1 MHVSEIYA
9 RSYPRKKRKGKRLS
23 FEEEIALSK
32 TIDDGKAKIFDGIF
46 RSPLTF
52 KELKIWCDQL
62 KNNELP
68 LENLVDLDAII
79 YKEYG
84 SLEKQEK
91 AQMSTDE
98 SDFCGDDFEDVSEN
112 LTPSIIKMEKD
123 LRAEIAQKLDQIA
136 NQSEKLQAVNARIVD
151 DYVSGREINPDDR
164 VKAENI
170 IETTLSMLKLVHINP
185 QRINKLVEQ
194 LHNRNN
200 ALLKSERDIILCAEG
215 HGIERKNFDKHFSGN
230 EFDPRWKNHVRKTSS
245 IWEKFVDLY
254 EDELNLFQVELK
266 IFCKDINL
274 PLQDF
279 KDLYMIVKTSEKEV
293 ETATKKL
300 FQGNFFIVISLAKQ
314 FINQGV
320 EFDDLV
326 QEGNVG
332 LKKAIDKFDY
342 QRGYSFTMYAH
353 TSIRRA
359 IARSVSE
366 FGRTIRL
373 PVHLCDTIDRIKQ
386 TQKEFLFYEGRQPT
400 PAELSEVLHI
410 PEEKIIKFLKN
421 AQSTVSLNQPTDE
434 NPKSILEDVLED
446 DAIDLDARMF
456 RNSLRI
462 SVNRTLSAL
471 TPREERILRMRFG
484 IGPIMS
490 EHTLEEVGK
499 EFAVTRE
506 RIRQIEAKALD
517 KLRHPVRIRALKTFR
532 EQV

>member
-1 MHVSEIYA
+1 MHLSEISA

-46 RSPLTF
+46 RYPLTF

-68 LENLVDLDAII
+68 LEDLVDLDAIF
-79 YKEYG
+79 YNEYG
-84 SLEKQEK
+84 SFEKQEK
-91 AQMSTDE
+91 TLMSMEE
-98 SDFCGDDFEDVSEN
+98 SVFSGDDFVDNSEN
-112 LTPSIIKMEKD
+112 ITSPIIKMKKD
-123 LRAEIAQKLDQIA
+123 LRAGIAQKLDQIA
-136 NQSEKLQAVNARIVD
+136 DQSEKLQEVNARIVD
-151 DYVSGREINPDDR
+151 DYVSGREINSDDR

-170 IETTLSMLKLVHINP
+170 IETTLRMLKRVHINP

-194 LHNRNN
+194 LHNKNN
-200 ALLKSERDIILCAEG
+200 ALLKSEREIILCAEL
-215 HGIERKNFDKHFSGN
+215 HGIERKNFSKHFSGN
-230 EFDPRWKNHVRKTSS
+230 KFDPKWKDHVRKTSP

-266 IFCKDINL
+266 NFCKDTNL

-279 KDLYMIVKTSEKEV
+279 IDLYRFVKTSEKEV

-300 FQGNFFIVISLAKQ
+300 FQGNLLLVISLAKKS
-314 FINQGV
+314 INQGI

-326 QEGNVG
+326 QEGNIG
-332 LKKAIDKFDY
+332 LKKAIDRFDY
-342 QRGYSFTMYAH
+342 QRGYSFTMYAR

-386 TQKEFLFYEGRQPT
+386 TQKQFLFYEGRKPT

-410 PEEKIIKFLKN
+410 PEEKVIKFLKN
-421 AQSTVSLNQPTDE
+421 AQSTVSLNQPTEE

-446 DAIDLDARMF
+446 DSIDLDARMF

-462 SVNRTLSAL
+462 AVNRALSAL

-517 KLRHPVRIRALKTFR
+517 KLRHPARIRALKTFR